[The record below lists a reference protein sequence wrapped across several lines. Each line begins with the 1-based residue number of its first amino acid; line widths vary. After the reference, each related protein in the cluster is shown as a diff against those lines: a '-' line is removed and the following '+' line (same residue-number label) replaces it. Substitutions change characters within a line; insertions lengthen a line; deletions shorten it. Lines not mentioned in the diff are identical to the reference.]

1 MKKNKKLYDVY
12 AILDDGTERL
22 IRKRCKEPYTRVRV
36 WVRREKDGSEVHL
49 ISTPSIKRMRPI
61 LQDFFLKHT
70 IAREYFART
79 RLVELN

>member
-12 AILDDGTERL
+12 ALLDDGTERL
-22 IRKRCKEPYTRVRV
+22 IYRRCKEPYTRVRV

-49 ISTPSIKRMRPI
+49 TFGASTRPMPLI
-61 LQDFFLKHT
+61 LQEFFFKRE
-70 IAREYFART
+70 IAREYIGRT